1 MIEKLKNTTIG
12 GAEITHNSTFTDE
25 ELKMAFGY
33 LYRLQSLR
41 YDQQT
46 SLDGMKNYTIRPSDN
61 NVTEWEFISLNE
73 DIPVCITPVFE
84 LGQMISMAKTALV
97 VTETLKNLRMVNVAI

>member
-1 MIEKLKNTTIG
+1 MIEKKLKKNTTIG

-46 SLDGMKNYTIRPSDN
+46 SLDGMKKLYYQTFR
-61 NVTEWEFISLNE
+61 
-73 DIPVCITPVFE
+73 
-84 LGQMISMAKTALV
+84 Q
-97 VTETLKNLRMVNVAI
+97 